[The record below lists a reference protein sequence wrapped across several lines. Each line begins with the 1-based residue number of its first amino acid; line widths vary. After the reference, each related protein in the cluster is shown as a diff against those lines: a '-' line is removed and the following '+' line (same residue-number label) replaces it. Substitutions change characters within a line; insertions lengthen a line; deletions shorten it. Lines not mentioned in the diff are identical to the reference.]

1 MFEQPRKAYFL
12 LGIEPEFD
20 YANPQVAFA
29 ALKQASLV
37 VFASAFKNDLA
48 LEYAD
53 VILPIAPYTET
64 AGTFVNIE
72 GRVQSFNGVVKA
84 RGNARPAWKLLRVLG
99 NVLTLDGFAYE
110 SSEAVRD
117 EVLGKEAEFV
127 ANLDNDLNG
136 VAIALPT
143 AVDGL
148 QRIADVPINFAD
160 AMARRSPALQ
170 QTADGVA
177 PTARI
182 NELTLAQLGLVAGVQ
197 VRVKQGNGEAV
208 LVARA
213 DNNVPVG
220 CVRVSAA
227 HSSTS
232 ALGEMFGLIS
242 VERA

>member
-84 RGNARPAWKLLRVLG
+84 RGDARPAWKLLRVLG

-117 EVLGKEAEFV
+117 EVLGKDAEFV
-127 ANLDNDLNG
+127 ANLDNGLNG
-136 VAIALPT
+136 VAIQLPS
-143 AVDGL
+143 AVEGL

-160 AMARRSPALQ
+160 PMARRSPALQ

-177 PTARI
+177 PTPASTNKPWRS
-182 NELTLAQLGLVAGVQ
+182 LVWRPDRRFA
-197 VRVKQGNGEAV
+197 
-208 LVARA
+208 
-213 DNNVPVG
+213 
-220 CVRVSAA
+220 
-227 HSSTS
+227 
-232 ALGEMFGLIS
+232 
-242 VERA
+242 